1 MRQRRILV
9 IGSQCEALGDLS
21 RLLFLPQAAQELYAV
36 MTDPERG
43 ACISALEG
51 NGLLIDPTIKD
62 ATDAIELAYRRAA
75 TDEATLFIAY
85 IGHGE
90 KMDEDCYLL
99 PQDAKV
105 HPLNSRTAVHLINLI
120 KEAQRNAPGKVDGL
134 GVLLDACY
142 SGIAGFGAAQ
152 AWVAALKGTLR
163 FEMLTAAADRPA
175 ADGCFSRTLVR
186 LLRDGVSTVPSERLL
201 GLHLRPLIER
211 SCPNQAPQHP
221 SYNPTRRCGSH
232 GM

>member
-1 MRQRRILV
+1 MHAI
-9 IGSQCEALGDLS
+9 
-21 RLLFLPQAAQELYAV
+21 
-36 MTDPERG
+36 
-43 ACISALEG
+43 EG

-90 KMDEDCYLL
+90 KMDEDFYLL

-105 HPLNSRTAVHLINLI
+105 HPLTSRTAVHLINLI

-134 GVLLDACY
+134 MVLVDACY
-142 SGIAGFGAAQ
+142 SGIAGFSAAQ
-152 AWVAALKGTLR
+152 AWVTALKGTLR
-163 FEMLTAAADRPA
+163 FEVLTAAADRPA

-186 LLRDGVSTVPSERLL
+186 LLRDGVSTQPAERLL
-201 GLHLRPLIER
+201 GLHLRPLIE
-211 SCPNQAPQHP
+211 PLVPEPGAAAPLVQP
-221 SYNPTRRCGSH
+221 RRDTMARTECGAPPRTLGENPGRRRD
-232 GM
+232 